1 MLWHASSWYPALD
14 PTQCRPARKAADGGT
29 VLAEVIGEVLSEP
42 DAANVANS
50 VEAGGVILCVG
61 AADEEAEVRAGRFLI
76 ENGTTNPLRAG

>member
-1 MLWHASSWYPALD
+1 M
-14 PTQCRPARKAADGGT
+14 
-29 VLAEVIGEVLSEP
+29 IGEVLSEP